1 MPDVKEAVAK
11 EAGEAASIGQEKPKT
26 AEKSPKAAKP
36 KTRAPKIVRAK
47 TAKPAKASASAAATV
62 AAPVISGS
70 TRKRYSEKE
79 RGQKLGE
86 IQNFIKAGE
95 SVRGATK
102 KAGISEQTYY
112 QWKKPAAKESQSGEL
127 KDLVKLETENAR
139 LKKLLAE
146 RLRKENA
153 DLKKKL
159 GIS

>member
-1 MPDVKEAVAK
+1 MPDVKDAESKEAVGAATVGQAK
-11 EAGEAASIGQEKPKT
+11 AKT

-36 KTRAPKIVRAK
+36 KTRTPGAARAK
-47 TAKPAKASASAAATV
+47 AAKPAQAQV
-62 AAPVISGS
+62 AALAITAPAVSGS

-86 IQNFIKAGE
+86 IHNLIKAGE
-95 SVRGATK
+95 SVRSATK

-112 QWKKPAAKESQSGEL
+112 QWKKPAAKTAATDEL
-127 KDLVKLETENAR
+127 KDLVKLEAENGR

-153 DLKKKL
+153 DLKRKL

>member
-1 MPDVKEAVAK
+1 MPDVKEADAK
-11 EAGEAASIGQEKPKT
+11 EAGDTASAGQAKAK
-26 AEKSPKAAKP
+26 AVEKSPKVAKP
-36 KTRAPKIVRAK
+36 KTRTPGAPRAK
-47 TAKPAKASASAAATV
+47 AAKPATAPAAALKV
-62 AAPVISGS
+62 AAPVVSGS

-86 IQNFIKAGE
+86 IQTLIKAGE

-112 QWKKPAAKESQSGEL
+112 QWKKPVGKKGETDEL
-127 KDLVKLETENAR
+127 KDLVKLEAENGR